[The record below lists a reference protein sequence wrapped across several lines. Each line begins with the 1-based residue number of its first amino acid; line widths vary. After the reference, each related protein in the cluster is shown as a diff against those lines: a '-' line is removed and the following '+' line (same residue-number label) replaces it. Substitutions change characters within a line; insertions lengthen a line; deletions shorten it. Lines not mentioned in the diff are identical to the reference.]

1 MFLRDG
7 DGGEGLDFLFVC
19 RRGACVFKLIEEL
32 KDKRP
37 ECRELGRQA
46 PPLAPKGSEMQGWVT
61 CKSTKAVFFLVPR
74 PPHEAEPHA
83 PTHPSACPVRV
94 TLHPGQL
101 QPWGQRDPSQLRGS
115 HPGAGP

>member
-1 MFLRDG
+1 MSGQGPRPRGREPHTYVFLGDG

-46 PPLAPKGSEMQGWVT
+46 RPLAPQGPEI
-61 CKSTKAVFFLVPR
+61 KAGLPAKAPRLVLR
-74 PPHEAEPHA
+74 PP
-83 PTHPSACPVRV
+83 
-94 TLHPGQL
+94 
-101 QPWGQRDPSQLRGS
+101 
-115 HPGAGP
+115 